1 MVIANEEILLS
12 DLVSLLEEA
21 GIQTAAVQSESWR
34 LEAIDEVAPQV
45 IILEAEGEPNAWEI
59 SSRIRRKSH
68 VPIITLGTIDSETAW
83 LKAATYGVD
92 FYMERPFSPLELLA
106 RIRSLVR
113 RYNRIQDSGFVR
125 QQTSTETPQ
134 VVGHQIISPS

>member
-1 MVIANEEILLS
+1 MVIANEQILLS

-34 LEAIDEVAPQV
+34 LEAIDEVAPEV

-59 SSRIRRKSH
+59 SSRIRGKSH

-83 LKAATYGVD
+83 VKAAAYGVD
-92 FYMERPFSPLELLA
+92 FYMERPFRPLELLA

-113 RYNRIQDSGFVR
+113 RYDKMQDSGFAR

-134 VVGHQIISPS
+134 VVGH